1 MGVGEGC
8 PIGHSIC
15 MYTVY
20 ILLFNGN
27 IFKYIKMYLSQLF
40 LAKSIESTG
49 GSFAIRHCDSS
60 NLDVPLPPSLTWN
73 PEISPSKGDEPNFGK
88 HQGSRI
94 VFLSH
99 HGFRGP

>member
-15 MYTVY
+15 MCTVY
-20 ILLFNGN
+20 IYYFLMAIFLN
-27 IFKYIKMYLSQLF
+27 ISKCIFH
-40 LAKSIESTG
+40 IESTG